1 MNEKKADNFIISR
14 KEKINKI
21 DDMLEEEKKKIRK
34 LENIQENLNSLNMNM
49 SKCLNVFSKSIKGAN
64 TESVLNYIS
73 NYNDQLLNKTDEKIN
88 SSLKETKK
96 EINKLYLEKENV
108 IKSREQE

>member
-1 MNEKKADNFIISR
+1 MKYDNFIISR

-49 SKCLNVFSKSIKGAN
+49 SKCLNLFSKSIKGAN